1 MSLNAQTI
9 VVVGSLTHSLVN
21 FRGPLLR
28 RLQALGHDVH
38 AWAGEPDP
46 ASLSWL
52 QHHNIPYQPLPV
64 QRGSVSPRRDLQLLS
79 TLTSRLRQ
87 LRPES
92 VLLYTIKPVVFGS
105 IAAKTAGVSRI
116 HSLITG
122 LGSAFLAPQRWSDRV
137 RLQAIHRL
145 YRQGLRYNRCVFFQN
160 PDDRDY
166 FLDHGLLQPTA
177 QSRTVRGSGVDLMR
191 FKPATVPV
199 QPVRF
204 LLIAR
209 MLYDKGV
216 AEFVQA
222 ARLLRSRY
230 PQAEFVLL
238 GPTDPNPSAIS
249 DATISRWQQE
259 GVVQYV
265 GLQEDV
271 RPYLAKA
278 SVLVLPSYREG
289 TPRSVLEAM
298 AMGRPI
304 VTTQTPGCQETVK
317 QGVNGYLVPV
327 RSVRLLA
334 EAMEQFLLEP
344 SRIESMGQQSLLRAQ
359 RLYNVH
365 DINDDLLEGMG
376 LLRPCS

>member
-1 MSLNAQTI
+1 
-9 VVVGSLTHSLVN
+9 
-21 FRGPLLR
+21 
-28 RLQALGHDVH
+28 
-38 AWAGEPDP
+38 
-46 ASLSWL
+46 
-52 QHHNIPYQPLPV
+52 
-64 QRGSVSPRRDLQLLS
+64 
-79 TLTSRLRQ
+79 
-87 LRPES
+87 
-92 VLLYTIKPVVFGS
+92 
-105 IAAKTAGVSRI
+105 
-116 HSLITG
+116 
-122 LGSAFLAPQRWSDRV
+122 
-137 RLQAIHRL
+137 
-145 YRQGLRYNRCVFFQN
+145 
-160 PDDRDY
+160 
-166 FLDHGLLQPTA
+166 
-177 QSRTVRGSGVDLMR
+177 
-191 FKPATVPV
+191 
-199 QPVRF
+199 
-204 LLIAR
+204 